1 MFLYK
6 ILKKLTLLSFFLIIL
21 NACGILEKPDW
32 SKPAEPDGKARA
44 RKNVEEGRGF
54 SMGIGSGNKK
64 GGSFE
69 FAASNP
75 MWRSALD
82 VLSFITLSNVDYA
95 GGLIITDWYSENN
108 NDEAIKI
115 TIRFLSSEIRA
126 DGLDVTL
133 HKKTCD
139 KNNNCSISK
148 INDDL
153 IFDIT
158 DAILRKA
165 ATLKS
170 QDIKTTKKNRIKK
183 KWGEGGK

>member
-1 MFLYK
+1 MYVFK
-6 ILKKLTLLSFFLIIL
+6 IIKNLTLLTFFLIIL
-21 NACGILEKPDW
+21 NACGLIEKPDW
-32 SKPAEPDGKARA
+32 SKPSEPDGKARA

-54 SMGIGSGNKK
+54 SLGIGSKNKR

-69 FAASNP
+69 FASSNP
-75 MWRSALD
+75 MWRSTLD

-115 TIRFLSSEIRA
+115 TIQFLSSEIRA

-133 HKKTCD
+133 HKKICD
-139 KNNNCSISK
+139 KNNNCTITK

-158 DAILRKA
+158 DAILKKA

-170 QDIKTTKKNRIKK
+170 QDIKTTKKKSIGK